1 MVDSLSR
8 DFHRSGQTLTI
19 FLNQI
24 LRQQTAP
31 SFHIKN
37 PPRSVIY
44 WISLLAAASRL
55 TTASPKPLQPSNMV
69 NGIGGTHYSNIQ
81 ESQTNS
87 WEGYHKSRGQSLC
100 HHSLPQCNKTSSS
113 QPGNKYSSMEMSIPP
128 YRMYL
133 RSSGRTFGVT
143 RP

>member
-24 LRQQTAP
+24 LQQQTAP

-100 HHSLPQCNKTSSS
+100 HHSLPQCNKTSFEK
-113 QPGNKYSSMEMSIPP
+113 QGNKYSFTELTSPP
-128 YRMYL
+128 YYMYL
-133 RSSGRTFGVT
+133 RPSGCTFRET